1 MPFSPKFKVETAP
14 YSNLRQALQWIK
26 DGIRPVEPAY
36 EPALGINTWKLFGS
50 SYAAPDWDYNKQKS
64 ELYLAICAGAIPL
77 FGRPGIGTPRV
88 EDSRDSSFWFDRYG
102 DREPVSVS
110 KLREAGFEELN
121 FRRSW
126 IGKITEWDEH
136 DWPTKG
142 WGYSELVVPTAGLM
156 RIFREEEDP
165 FATVIEVKNENATSP
180 IANPLPAPT
189 ILFLGNAR
197 DRIAERTGTSS
208 RAAGIALHNA
218 LCGRELIAEAAS
230 GEKVPQSLW
239 RSFSFEQFLQNVE
252 TGTTDWG
259 RFEGFEWWVD
269 CINPCFQT
277 VDVDLWL
284 IKAAQEAAA
293 LERWLAED
301 AQPVEKPQDDQPVV
315 KASAP
320 MGFGVRES
328 GGRSLCDADPLPS
341 SLPPYVQFQ
350 LNMVTLLGGSQAIA
364 RTQETGSCRSY
375 HEGMAS
381 GIAGSAEGTG
391 DRGASAYCN
400 RIHGYVSPSG

>member
-36 EPALGINTWKLFGS
+36 EPALGINAWSRWDS

-364 RTQETGSCRSY
+364 RLKKREVAEAIMKAWPVESLGPLKGRGTEERAPIAIEY
-375 HEGMAS
+375 MA
-381 GIAGSAEGTG
+381 
-391 DRGASAYCN
+391 D
-400 RIHGYVSPSG
+400 VSPSG